1 MRKWLLALSVAGL
14 LAVGAFA
21 YFYPEQPGMEVQVVS
36 EAKAQKIEQK
46 LNGQSETMEPKL
58 SFAGEELAYDSAGK
72 TFFLPLSMEMTEWE
86 TGSFEMPGG
95 AEVLFAEDFTKEDKL
110 SLLAKNRSIP
120 FYVVS
125 ESGYEKYYLKL
136 TGLPVMAFWGTE
148 HLTENGEILFEM
160 ALYGTEHSSDWV
172 ERCYTTSA
180 LRGNTSLTYEKK
192 SLRLKLKEQEEDG
205 SFKKKNKNL
214 LGIRDD
220 DDWILNSLYA
230 DNSRIR
236 DKLSMDLWQEVG
248 AFENP
253 YGQNFG
259 VTGEFVEVIVN
270 EAYAGLY
277 LLTYP
282 IDRKQ
287 LGMDKV
293 STQLAAREE
302 VVERIYKKKYSA
314 AWLSEYF
321 VGELPD
327 PNQLDYRGGF
337 YVKGD
342 TVLGKEEEWKPL
354 YDMAKCLE
362 SEDETFREEIVKLAD
377 VPNMVDNWLFF
388 QAIAGFDNENKNIY
402 YITRQKGT
410 DSYGYFIPWDMN
422 ISFGAL
428 YSENEFYCEE
438 TMKEL
443 ETVIAFQ
450 PGMRVVELDAGGSR
464 ALVKQKWLKWRDEAF
479 ATDAVYA
486 KMDALMAQ
494 LVDSGAMAREKERWP
509 NGNADE
515 DITFMKDFTAKR
527 FEFLDAY
534 VEELAKE

>member
-21 YFYPEQPGMEVQVVS
+21 ALYPEQPGMELQVVS

-46 LNGQSETMEPKL
+46 ISGQSEAVGVQLT
-58 SFAGEELAYDSAGK
+58 FAGEELAYDSAGK
-72 TFFLPLSMEMTEWE
+72 TFFLPVSMDMQEWE
-86 TGSFEMPGG
+86 SGSFEIPGG

-110 SLLAKNRSIP
+110 TVLADNRAIP
-120 FYVVS
+120 FYAVS
-125 ESGYEKYYLKL
+125 EGGYEKYYLKL

-148 HLTENGEILFEM
+148 QLTENGEILFEM
-160 ALYGTEHSSDWV
+160 ALYETEHSSDWV
-172 ERCYTTSA
+172 ERSLTTSA
-180 LRGNTSLTYEKK
+180 LRGNTSLMYEKN
-192 SLRLKLKEQEEDG
+192 SLRLKLKEQTEDG

-236 DKLSMDLWQEVG
+236 DKLAMELWQEVG
-248 AFENP
+248 ATENP
-253 YGQNFG
+253 YGKNYG

-270 EAYAGLY
+270 EAYAGVY
-277 LLTYP
+277 LLTHP
-282 IDRKQ
+282 IDGKQ
-287 LGMDKV
+287 LGTDKV
-293 STQLAAREE
+293 SAQLAANNE
-302 VVERIYKKKYSA
+302 VIERIYKKKYSA

-321 VGELPD
+321 VGDLPD
-327 PNQLDYRGGF
+327 PNQPDYRGGF

-342 TVLGKEEEWKPL
+342 TVLGNEEEWKPL

-362 SEDETFREEIVKLAD
+362 ADDATFCGQIGKLAD
-377 VPNMVDNWLFF
+377 VPNIVDNWLFF
-388 QAIAGFDNENKNIY
+388 QAIAGVDNENKNIY
-402 YITRQKGT
+402 YTTRQKGT
-410 DSYGYFIPWDMN
+410 DAYGYFIPWDMN

-438 TMKEL
+438 SMKEL
-443 ETVIAFQ
+443 ETIIAFQ
-450 PGMRVVELDAGGSR
+450 PGLRVVELDADGSR
-464 ALVKQKWLKWRDEAF
+464 ELVKQKWSAWRSGVF

-486 KMDALMAQ
+486 KMDKLMAQ
-494 LVDSGAMAREKERWP
+494 LVGSGAMAREKERWP

-527 FEFLDAY
+527 LAFLDAY
-534 VEELAKE
+534 VEELTK

>member
-21 YFYPEQPGMEVQVVS
+21 VFYPEQSGMKLQVVS
-36 EAKAQKIEQK
+36 EARAQKIEQK
-46 LNGQSETMEPKL
+46 LNGQSEAMELKL
-58 SFAGEELAYDSAGK
+58 TFAGEELAYDLAGK
-72 TFFLPLSMEMTEWE
+72 TFFLPLSMETEEWE
-86 TGSFEMPGG
+86 TGAFEAAGG
-95 AEVLFAEDFTKEDKL
+95 IEILFAEDFVKEDKL
-110 SLLAKNRSIP
+110 TLLAQNRAIP
-120 FYVVS
+120 FYAVS
-125 ESGYEKYYLKL
+125 ETGYEKYYLKL

-148 HLTENGEILFEM
+148 QMTESGEILFEM
-160 ALYGTEHSSDWV
+160 ALYETEHSSDWV
-172 ERCYTTSA
+172 TRSLTTST

-192 SLRLKLKEQEEDG
+192 SLRLKLKEQTEDG
-205 SFKKKNKNL
+205 SYVKENKNL

-236 DKLSMDLWQEVG
+236 DKLAMELWQEVG
-248 AFENP
+248 ATENP
-253 YGQNFG
+253 YGYSFG
-259 VTGEFVEVIVN
+259 VTGEYVEVIVN

-277 LLTYP
+277 LLTHP

-293 STQLAAREE
+293 SAQIAAGEE
-302 VVERIYKKKYSA
+302 IVERIYKKKYSS

-321 VGELPD
+321 VGDLPD

-342 TVLGKEEEWKPL
+342 TVLGNEEEWEPL
-354 YDMAKCLE
+354 YDMAVCLE
-362 SEDETFREEIVKLAD
+362 ADDATFCKQIGEIAD
-377 VPNMVDNWLFF
+377 VSNIVDNWLFF

-428 YSENEFYCEE
+428 YSENAFYCEE

-443 ETVIAFQ
+443 ETIVAFQ
-450 PGMRVVELDAGGSR
+450 PGMRVVELDAGGSH
-464 ALVKQKWLKWRDEAF
+464 ALVAQKWAAWREGAF
-479 ATDAVYA
+479 ATDAVYER
-486 KMDALMAQ
+486 MDSLMAQ
-494 LVDSGAMAREKERWP
+494 LVGSGAMAREKERWP

-527 FEFLDAY
+527 LAVLDAY
-534 VEELAKE
+534 VEELTK